1 MAEYIFI
8 ANDELVRAPNDEFI
22 AEGLPSL
29 PCSGISR
36 DARAQLYSLVTG
48 TFLED
53 ALQMELLIIASD
65 GKSPFVYELDELV
78 VDSFTQKEEDDLDA
92 LVAQWRFTQDIEK
105 LHVENNDIS
114 DFEFTLAHLC
124 RTARNETDL
133 GVFLLSDA

>member
-29 PCSGISR
+29 PCGGISR

-78 VDSFTQKEEDDLDA
+78 VDSFTRKEEDDLDA

-105 LHVENNDIS
+105 LNVENNDIS
-114 DFEFTLAHLC
+114 EFAFTLAHLC
-124 RTARNETDL
+124 RTSRSETDL